1 MWTTALYEPKP
12 FSQFLRDLRWKQGEH
27 MLIAAPTQA
36 GKSTLASYLVARR
49 GQVVVLAAKGKED
62 NLRRRYA
69 DFAKITDW
77 PPPRDKSKVLL
88 WPTRQAT
95 AALTMKTQQDAF
107 KKCLDYVNMR
117 GAWCVVDDESHWMS
131 QFLRLDKEI
140 AILHHQGS
148 SQGVTMVNLTQR
160 PSWIPKIIYSSSS
173 HVFIG
178 NTSDRDDLK
187 SLSNLGGVDA
197 KEVAETVQRIG
208 RHDLLYINSMGDGK
222 PCVINVRK

>member
-1 MWTTALYEPKP
+1 
-12 FSQFLRDLRWKQGEH
+12 
-27 MLIAAPTQA
+27 MLIAAPTQT

-49 GQVVVLAAKGKED
+49 GQVVVLCAKTKDD

-69 DFAKITDW
+69 DYTKITDW
-77 PPPRDKSKVLL
+77 PPPRGKNHVML
-88 WPTRQAT
+88 WPKVKAT
-95 AALTMKTQQDAF
+95 AALTMKEQQTVF

-117 GAWCVVDDESHWMS
+117 GAWCVVDDESHWMA

-148 SQGVTMVNLTQR
+148 SNAVTMVNLTQR

-178 NTSDRDDLK
+178 KTSDRDDLK
-187 SLSNLGGVDA
+187 ALSNLGGVDA
-197 KEVAETVQRIG
+197 KMIADTVQRIG
-208 RHDLLYINSMGDGK
+208 RHDLLYINPMGDAQ
-222 PCVINVRK
+222 PCVINIRK

>member
-1 MWTTALYEPKP
+1 
-12 FSQFLRDLRWKQGEH
+12 

-49 GQVVVLAAKGKED
+49 HQVVVLAAKGKDD
-62 NLRRRYA
+62 NMMRRYA
-69 DFAKITDW
+69 DYTKITGW
-77 PPPRDKSKVLL
+77 PPPRGKNKILL
-88 WPTRQAT
+88 WPKVQSSS
-95 AALTMKTQQDAF
+95 ALTMKGQHDAF
-107 KKCLDYVNMR
+107 KACLDYVSMR

-148 SQGVTMVNLTQR
+148 SQGVSMVNLTQR

-173 HVFIG
+173 HVFLG
-178 NTSDRDDLK
+178 KTSDRDDLK
-187 SLSNLGGVDA
+187 SLANLGGVDA
-197 KEVAETVQRIG
+197 KEIAATLQTIG
-208 RHDLLYINSMGDGK
+208 RHDLLYINPMGDAQ